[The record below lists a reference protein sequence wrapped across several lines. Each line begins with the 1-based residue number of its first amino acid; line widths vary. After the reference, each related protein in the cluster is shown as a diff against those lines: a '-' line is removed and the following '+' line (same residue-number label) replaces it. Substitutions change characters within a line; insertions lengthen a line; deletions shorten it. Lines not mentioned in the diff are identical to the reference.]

1 MYLFLVKVICHFM
14 SSLRNHTR
22 KPLSIVKKIFSYR
35 LKKYSTLE
43 KIATLHTNILYALEK
58 TFGHFI
64 STTVIYAIT
73 ITLINYGTSRK
84 IYIQVIRGLPRPY
97 TCNVTMLMKFRNVLC
112 DT

>member
-1 MYLFLVKVICHFM
+1 MYLFLIKAIGNFM
-14 SSLRNHTR
+14 SSLRNHT
-22 KPLSIVKKIFSYR
+22 KKSVSVVKKMFSYR
-35 LKKYSTLE
+35 LKKYLTLE

-84 IYIQVIRGLPRPY
+84 IYIQVIRGLPRPRIR
-97 TCNVTMLMKFRNVLC
+97 VTLRC
-112 DT
+112 